1 MAEGRPRRDNLYY
14 SANLIGM
21 AVGLYLLLG
30 QLLQAAL
37 SAALGANLPGAGAAN
52 PAGIPVWAAMLL
64 NCLATCV
71 NLALPL
77 FCLRRWARPLGLSRR
92 PLRPPSRQAAL
103 LGIPLFL
110 CYTTLCS
117 ALSNLVRILLGFGGY
132 TPPAAVRLPDS
143 AGGLAL
149 AFVAICVLPAVLEE
163 LFFRGAIQGI
173 LAPYGD
179 WFSIIVTS
187 ALFALLHSDLSQL
200 PSIFALSLF
209 LGYVAAATKNV
220 GNSILLH
227 FVNNVSSFLLLWSQQ
242 QMDGTNAVGLSAILF
257 TLYFGAG
264 LLALA
269 ALIRRG
275 GAKKLPRYPTRK
287 NRMGRTERILSAPV
301 FVFMLLILILTAI
314 LEYFR

>member
-1 MAEGRPRRDNLYY
+1 MAQDRPRRDNLYY

-64 NCLATCV
+64 NCLATLV
-71 NLALPL
+71 NLGTPIL
-77 FCLRRWARPLGLSRR
+77 CLRAWARPLGLPGGRC
-92 PLRPPSRQAAL
+92 AARAAVVL

-132 TPPAAVRLPDS
+132 TPPAATHLPDS
-143 AGGLAL
+143 TGGLAL

-163 LFFRGAIQGI
+163 LFFRGAIQGM

-179 WFSIIVTS
+179 WFSIVVTS

-200 PSIFALSLF
+200 PAIFALSLF

-220 GNSILLH
+220 VNSILLH

-275 GAKKLPRYPTRK
+275 GAKKPPRYPTRK

-301 FVFMLLILILTAI
+301 FVFMLLILILIAI